1 MHYYQQPLQTSPIL
15 QQPRWGDS
23 SYSTRGKE
31 LASHVMAKRMLSPL
45 RPKPVWL
52 STIDTSIP
60 QHELVDEELWSTYDY
75 KRYYPTRPG
84 EILGH
89 H

>member
-1 MHYYQQPLQTSPIL
+1 
-15 QQPRWGDS
+15 
-23 SYSTRGKE
+23 
-31 LASHVMAKRMLSPL
+31 MAKRMLSPL